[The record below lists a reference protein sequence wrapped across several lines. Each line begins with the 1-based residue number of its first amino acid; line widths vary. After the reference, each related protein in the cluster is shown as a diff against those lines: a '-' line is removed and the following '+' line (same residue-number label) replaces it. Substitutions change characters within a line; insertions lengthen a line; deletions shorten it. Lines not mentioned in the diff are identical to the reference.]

1 MNNID
6 ATVFAY
12 RNKVTGEVRCE
23 YLDTAKDADLK
34 EYDHIAT
41 INPRMYI
48 QYHYDDQEKFALICE
63 KMGMK
68 GYGSLAIAAA
78 IRQGHEQQT

>member
-68 GYGSLAIAAA
+68 GYGFLAIAAA